1 MASLKQ
7 THTHLFYLLSQF
19 SLFFP
24 HKNVKEFSL
33 RKKEE
38 SVCHEK
44 HTRVQIVNVCS
55 WLYCEK

>member
-44 HTRVQIVNVCS
+44 HTRV
-55 WLYCEK
+55 